1 MTDQMTTTS
10 LTGRDALRDDLVVLS
25 RVDGAPPTPEPETE
39 AIDAL
44 RFLAADAVEHAG
56 SGHPGTAMALAPLAY
71 RLFTRHLCHD
81 PGRPDWFDRDRLVL
95 SIGHASMLLYGSLYL
110 SGYDVTIDDLRE
122 FRRWGS
128 RTPGHPE
135 RGVTPG
141 IDISTGPLGQ
151 GVANGVG
158 FAMAERMLAG
168 RFNLPGLP
176 VINHRSWVIA
186 GDGDMMEGISSEA
199 ASLAGRLG
207 LDKLTV
213 FYDDNRISLEGA
225 RDVEFCE
232 DVPERFAAYGWQV
245 LSVGC
250 VNDLGALDAAITAA
264 VDETERPTL
273 IVVGSNIGYGSP
285 KQDTAAAHGSP
296 LGPEAIRSTRETL
309 GWNHE
314 PFEVPETVFE
324 HWHSLISKRTR
335 DQSYRDTLMESYRVQ
350 QPDLAAELDRVIAG
364 RLPIGWSDTN
374 TSFEPGTRVSGRDA
388 SGVVLNELAGR
399 VPELVGGSAD
409 VAPSTKTQIIESGD
423 VNAGDWSGRNI
434 HFGVREHAMAAIC
447 NGIAAHGGLRP
458 YCATFFVFSDYLRPA
473 IRMAALMRL
482 PVIFVMTH
490 DSIGVGE
497 DGPTHQPIEHLAG
510 LRAMPDLQVIRPG
523 DAYEV
528 AEAWR
533 LALDHQGPTVLV
545 LSRQDMAVLDPA
557 LVDVDAGATV
567 VAAGDD
573 VTIVATG
580 TEVEVALA
588 ARSELGSTGISAR
601 VVSMPSWDRYRR
613 RSADQRQAIIPPTV
627 PSLSVEAAAT
637 QGWLEFVDDAIGLD
651 HFGASAA
658 AGTLYEN
665 YGLTG
670 DAVAARAR
678 ALITRRRGYSET
690 H

>member
-1 MTDQMTTTS
+1 MS
-10 LTGRDALRDDLVVLS
+10 LTASHDLVVLPRTES
-25 RVDGAPPTPEPETE
+25 TMPTDAEATE
-39 AIDAL
+39 AINAL

-81 PGRPDWFDRDRLVL
+81 PAKPGWFDRDRLVL
-95 SIGHASMLLYGSLYL
+95 SIGHASMLLYGSLHL
-110 SGYDVTIDDLRE
+110 SGYDVTIDDLRN
-122 FRRWGS
+122 FRQWGS

-135 RGVTPG
+135 RGVTAG

-158 FAMAERMLAG
+158 FAMAEKMLAG

-232 DVPERFAAYGWQV
+232 DVPERFAAYGWHV
-245 LSVGC
+245 ERVAC
-250 VNDLGALDAAITAA
+250 VNDLSAIDAAITAA
-264 VDETERPTL
+264 VAESERPTL

-296 LGPEAIRSTRETL
+296 LGPDAIRATRDTL
-309 GWNHE
+309 GWEH
-314 PFEVPETVFE
+314 PSFVVPASVYE
-324 HWHSLISKRTR
+324 HWKSCISRRTR
-335 DQSYRDTLMESYRVQ
+335 DQEYREVLMSSYRTA
-350 QPDLAAELDRVIAG
+350 QPELAQELDRVTAG
-364 RLPIGWSDTN
+364 LLPTN
-374 TSFEPGTRVSGRDA
+374 WADSISTFPAGERVSGRDA
-388 SGVVLNELAGR
+388 SGRTLNELAA
-399 VPELVGGSAD
+399 VIPELVGGSAD
-409 VAPSTKTQIIESGD
+409 VAPSTKTQLLESGD
-423 VNAGDWSGRNI
+423 VNAGDWTGRNI

-473 IRMAALMRL
+473 IRMAALMKL

-497 DGPTHQPIEHLAG
+497 DGPTHQPIEHLAS
-510 LRAMPDLQVIRPG
+510 LRAMPGLRVIRPG
-523 DAYEV
+523 DANEV
-528 AEAWR
+528 AQAWR
-533 LALDHQGPTVLV
+533 NAIGHDGPTVLV
-545 LSRQDMAVLDPA
+545 LSRQDMVVLDPGV
-557 LVDVDAGATV
+557 VDVDAGAAV
-567 VAAGDD
+567 IADGDD

-588 ARSELGSTGISAR
+588 ARDLLAEAGVAGR
-601 VVSMPSWDRYRR
+601 VVSMPSWELFRQLPV
-613 RSADQRQAIIPPTV
+613 AQRQALVPADV
-627 PSLSVEAAAT
+627 PSLSVEAGAT
-637 QGWLEFVDDAIGLD
+637 QGWREFVDHPIGLD
-651 HFGASAA
+651 HFGSSAPA
-658 AGTLYEN
+658 ATLYREF
-665 YGLTG
+665 GLTAGAISAKALELIG
-670 DAVAARAR
+670 DR
-678 ALITRRRGYSET
+678 
-690 H
+690 

>member
-1 MTDQMTTTS
+1 MTDQLTTPSVSFTE
-10 LTGRDALRDDLVVLS
+10 REALRDDLVVLS
-25 RVDGAPPTPEPETE
+25 RVDNGQRTSPAETE

-81 PGRPDWFDRDRLVL
+81 PARPEWFDRDRLVL

-135 RGVTPG
+135 RGVTAG

-158 FAMAERMLAG
+158 FAMAEQMLAA
-168 RFNLPGLP
+168 RFNRPGLP

-199 ASLAGRLG
+199 ASLAGRLA

-245 LSVGC
+245 LSVEC
-250 VNDLGALDAAITAA
+250 VNDLDAIDTAIAAA
-264 VDETERPTL
+264 VADTERPTL

-296 LGPEAIRSTRETL
+296 LGAEAIRSTRETL

-314 PFEVPETVFE
+314 PFEIPDTVFE
-324 HWHSLISKRTR
+324 HWRSLIEQRTR
-335 DQSYRDTLMESYRVQ
+335 DQGYRDTLTASYRVQ
-350 QPDLAAELDRVIAG
+350 QPELAAELDRVIDG
-364 RLPIGWSDTN
+364 RLPIGWSDSTA
-374 TSFEPGTRVSGRDA
+374 SFAPGTRVSGRDA
-388 SGVVLNELAGR
+388 SGAILNELAGL

-409 VAPSTKTQIIESGD
+409 VAPSTKTQILDSGD
-423 VNAGDWSGRNI
+423 VNTGDWTGRNI
-434 HFGVREHAMAAIC
+434 HFGVREHAMGAIS

-473 IRMAALMRL
+473 IRMAALMKL

-497 DGPTHQPIEHLAG
+497 DGPTHQPIEHLAS

-523 DAYEV
+523 DAHEV

-533 LALDHQGPTVLV
+533 LALEHQGPTVLV
-545 LSRQDMAVLDPA
+545 LSRQDMVVLDPS
-557 LVDVDAGATV
+557 LVDVDAGAAII
-567 VAAGDD
+567 AAGDD

-580 TEVEVALA
+580 SEVEVALA
-588 ARSELGSTGISAR
+588 ARSELTGDGISAR
-601 VVSMPSWDRYRR
+601 VVSMPSWDRFRR
-613 RSADQRQAIIPPTV
+613 RPVEQRQAIIPPTV

-637 QGWLEFVDDAIGLD
+637 QGWLEFVDEAIGLD

-658 AGTLYEN
+658 ASTLYET

-670 DAVAARAR
+670 SAVAARAR
-678 ALITRRRGYSET
+678 ALVAREPRTLP
-690 H
+690 